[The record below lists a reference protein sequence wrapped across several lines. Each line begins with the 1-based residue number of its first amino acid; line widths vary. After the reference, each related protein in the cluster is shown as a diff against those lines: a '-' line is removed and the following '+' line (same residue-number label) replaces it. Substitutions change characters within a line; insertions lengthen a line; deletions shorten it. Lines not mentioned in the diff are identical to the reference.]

1 VIAMPVTLGSLDAA
15 ANAWL
20 PERLATLAAGPWSYG
35 PQPPSAAEPAAL
47 AALALIACREW
58 SLARQPVVW
67 LASLQQPD
75 GAVGVSA
82 SEDAPHWPTAW
93 AMLAWQACRQGPD
106 VVLADA
112 LARQI
117 ELAAQWSLAHGGKT
131 SERPDTVGHD
141 TTLRGWSW
149 AEGTHSWLEPTCLFV
164 VALRTCGLANHARTR
179 EGQRLIVD
187 RLLPAGGANYGNTT
201 VLGNTL
207 LPHLHATGLALLAL
221 ADSGLADPRI
231 DASLDWLAGKLGP
244 DAPGMSLGLSLLGLT
259 AWGRRPEQADAWL
272 TARLAQSDV
281 LASPYQQALLLL
293 ALADVEAQ
301 AELLGYAR
309 PRA

>member
-1 VIAMPVTLGSLDAA
+1 MAATLGRLEAA
-15 ANAWL
+15 PNAQL
-20 PERLATLAAGPWSYG
+20 HERLTALAAGPWSYG
-35 PQPPSAAEPAAL
+35 PQVPSAAEPAAV
-47 AALALIACREW
+47 AALALIAHREW

-67 LASLQQPD
+67 LASLQQED
-75 GAVGVSA
+75 GAVGVTA
-82 SEDAPHWPTAW
+82 SEHAPHWPTAW

-106 VVLADA
+106 VALAEA

-117 ELAAQWSLAHGGKT
+117 ELAAQWALAHGGKT

-164 VALRTCGLANHARTR
+164 VALRRCGRAKHPRPR
-179 EGQRLIVD
+179 DGQGLIVD

-221 ADSGLADPRI
+221 AESGLADPRI
-231 DASLDWLAGKLGP
+231 EASLDWLAGRLDP

-272 TARLAQSDV
+272 TARLSKSDV

-293 ALADVEAQ
+293 AAADAEAQ

-309 PRA
+309 PRL